1 MLDRYA
7 RHKLVEISRIGPA
20 TTYGDC
26 AQWPVRRWIAAKG
39 VCRFSEL
46 YGIEA
51 ENRSRDP
58 AARYAA
64 WKEQS
69 APIIAG
75 HDLGAE
81 NRATVASPIKTSKLN
96 GVDPNA

>member
-7 RHKLVEISRIGPA
+7 RRKLVEISRIGAAP
-20 TTYGDC
+20 TYGDC

-51 ENRSRDP
+51 ENRSIDP
-58 AARYAA
+58 AARFAA

-75 HDLGAE
+75 HDFGAE
-81 NRATVASPIKTSKLN
+81 TGPRSLRRSKPAN
-96 GVDPNA
+96 